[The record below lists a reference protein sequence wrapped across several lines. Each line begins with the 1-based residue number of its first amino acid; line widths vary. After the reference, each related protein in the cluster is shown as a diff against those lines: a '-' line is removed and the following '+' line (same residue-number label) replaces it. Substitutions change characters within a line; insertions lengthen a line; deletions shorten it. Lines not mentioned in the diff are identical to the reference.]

1 MNENDIRVAMHNLDT
16 TLPAGSLEPRQVA
29 GRVAQRHQR
38 QMRLLIG
45 LTALFWVVAGTG
57 VFFVLHVVTW
67 RLYPH
72 EQKLMRDA
80 ALGKLTLE
88 KLAEIQA
95 VEFQAAEFCARVIGT
110 AFLALSLAFLC
121 AILLILASRRATL
134 LQINA
139 SLAAI
144 SEQLQSLP
152 RSPPSSTAQ
161 QS

>member
-1 MNENDIRVAMHNLDT
+1 MNEKQLGQPPLNANAPHGVVLGARQIAERILNRHGRRV
-16 TLPAGSLEPRQVA
+16 
-29 GRVAQRHQR
+29 
-38 QMRLLIG
+38 RLLIG
-45 LTALFWVVAGTG
+45 LTALFWVLAGIG
-57 VFFVLHVVTW
+57 VFFVLHVMVW

-80 ALGKLTLE
+80 AQGKLTLE
-88 KLAEIQA
+88 KVAEVQA
-95 VEFQAAEFCARVIGT
+95 VEFRAAELCARVIGT

-152 RSPPSSTAQ
+152 RSPPPLTAQ

>member
-1 MNENDIRVAMHNLDT
+1 MNEKQLGKPALNADAPHGVVLGARQIADRIVNRHGRRV
-16 TLPAGSLEPRQVA
+16 
-29 GRVAQRHQR
+29 
-38 QMRLLIG
+38 RLLIG
-45 LTALFWVVAGTG
+45 LTALFWVLAGTG

-80 ALGKLTLE
+80 ASGKLTLE
-88 KLAEIQA
+88 KVAELQA
-95 VEFQAAEFCARVIGT
+95 MEFQAAEFCARVIGT

-121 AILLILASRRATL
+121 AILLILALRRATL

-152 RSPPSSTAQ
+152 QSPPGPAKIVS
-161 QS
+161 

>member
-1 MNENDIRVAMHNLDT
+1 MNEKQLGKPSLNADAPPGVVMGARQIADRILNRDGRRV
-16 TLPAGSLEPRQVA
+16 
-29 GRVAQRHQR
+29 
-38 QMRLLIG
+38 RLLIV
-45 LTALFWVVAGTG
+45 LTAFFWVLAGTG

-72 EQKLMRDA
+72 EQKLMQDA

-95 VEFQAAEFCARVIGT
+95 KEFQAAEFCARVIGT

-152 RSPPSSTAQ
+152 RSPPAPTETAN
-161 QS
+161 